1 MDDHL
6 SSSLKRFGIPQLSF
20 DEKKMDVTY
29 VEFSPEE
36 RELYKAVEERA
47 RIHINKY
54 LREGTAPG
62 NYSSILA
69 MLVRLRQVFP
79 TSLFFH

>member
-1 MDDHL
+1 
-6 SSSLKRFGIPQLSF
+6 
-20 DEKKMDVTY
+20 MDVTY
-29 VEFSPEE
+29 VEFNPEE

-79 TSLFFH
+79 AYLLQFTIALYPSIPHSGTYRRQLDS